1 MSTQP
6 LERRRIR
13 PVGRRGELRRIGA
26 LLAVLAGVFAIAFAI
41 GHIRRGG
48 ETIVEQTPPRLSA
61 VPKPLGASLASAPA
75 IKLAVAKPPPPKPTA
90 PAKSSATPTQ
100 VESTP
105 ASTTPAPVTPAPTVQ
120 PVAPPA
126 KAVTPAPS
134 PSPSP
139 RSSSGSGSGGGGSG
153 GGSGTSF
160 ESSG

>member
-1 MSTQP
+1 
-6 LERRRIR
+6 
-13 PVGRRGELRRIGA
+13 LRRIGA

-153 GGSGTSF
+153 GSGGGSGTSF